1 MDKGIQ
7 GQYITFLGS
16 GAGQDL
22 IERLKV
28 TEAKYQMEGM
38 KASSIELKGMSMA
51 KIEATYAIRTMLD
64 DLSKPVQ
71 SQSNAQAGSKK
82 SLTNS

>member
-1 MDKGIQ
+1 MDKGLLA
-7 GQYITFLGS
+7 QYHAFLTNP
-16 GAGQDL
+16 AGNDL
-22 IERLKV
+22 IDRLKI

-38 KASSIELKGMSMA
+38 QAATIELKGMSMA

-71 SQSNAQAGSKK
+71 SQSKSSAGSK
-82 SLTNS
+82 

>member
-1 MDKGIQ
+1 MKMDEGLL
-7 GQYITFLGS
+7 GQYHTFLTNA
-16 GAGQDL
+16 AGRDL
-22 IERLKV
+22 IDRLKV

-38 KASSIELKGMSMA
+38 KASTIELKGMSMA

-71 SQSNAQAGSKK
+71 SQSKRSTGS
-82 SLTNS
+82 